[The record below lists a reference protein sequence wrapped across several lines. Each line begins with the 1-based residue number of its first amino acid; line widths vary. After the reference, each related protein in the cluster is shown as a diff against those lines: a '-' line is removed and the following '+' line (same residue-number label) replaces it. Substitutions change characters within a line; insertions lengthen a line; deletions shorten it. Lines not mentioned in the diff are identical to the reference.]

1 MNPIFNEDTLSE
13 QPAIEQLK
21 RLGYEYIHG
30 DQLDPELKEDCE
42 RASRRDVVLIS
53 RLKKKLA
60 EINPQLNEESI
71 NKAVR
76 RVTHIQAEGLI
87 EANRTFH
94 QDLISGVSIDQDI
107 AARRQKLT
115 VRFIDF
121 DDPEKNEFLVVNQFW
136 VKGPKET
143 DRPDIVVFI
152 NGIPL
157 AVIECKSPV
166 AKQIGLS
173 DAIKGLVRY
182 QDEIPQLFHTNEILI
197 GVNLFGAKY
206 GTILSDA
213 EFFHQWKEMGDEKFP
228 NMADHPSV
236 KEMLELGLIK
246 KEDLSNSP
254 TPQEVLI
261 AGILNKKNLLDIV
274 QNFIVYEL
282 EQKKR
287 RVVKKVC
294 RYQQFTAVNKI
305 LKRVTGEEEK
315 RGIIWHWQ
323 GSGKSLTMLFTA
335 VKLRREEKK
344 LKNPIILVVTD
355 RIDLD
360 DQISGTFR
368 NCNFPNPIQIRE
380 TRGTHRKLY
389 ELLSHKV
396 GNTILATVHLF
407 RKPLDKP
414 LSEAD
419 NIIVLTDEAHRTQY
433 GFFALNMRRALP
445 KASFFAFTGTPL
457 DKRDRNTY
465 RHFSPPGE
473 RYLDAYSIRRAED
486 DNEIVRVKY
495 ASRLAQL
502 QVVGKSLDQ
511 LFEDLFYDK
520 TKEEKALLKKKYATM
535 ETLSKADQRIE
546 RIAHDMVEHFNTKI
560 RPNGFKSQ
568 IVASDRIRAIKY
580 KEILDRL
587 IGPERS
593 EVVITVNNKDSK
605 EWKEKYRR
613 TREEEKAIKEAFNDS
628 NDPLE
633 FLIVCDKLLTGFD
646 APIEQVMYLDQ
657 RLKEHTLLQ
666 AIARTNRT
674 YPRKDFGLVV
684 DYVGIGMELAEAL
697 VIFEK
702 EDLEGIFGVDD
713 IKKELANL
721 DYWHKKTL
729 SFFDKIDLTRGRPE
743 DILQK
748 CMEILKPEDV
758 RADFDVAFRSMARS
772 MDILMP
778 DPVVDP
784 YLKDFKLLGAIREG
798 AKNLFRDERLSLE
811 DCSKKVEDLIH
822 AHIKE
827 TGIESILE
835 PISITAPDFREKLEI
850 KGSSKA
856 KASHVEYAVR
866 QIIDEKIATDPAFY
880 GSLKERL
887 EKIIEEDRKERK
899 DEAKLL
905 LDLMELGREE
915 KKREAYA
922 RSIGLDN
929 IEELS
934 FYGLLLPFQ
943 KSMFFDSEE
952 DHVTF
957 TKKIIRVI
965 KEKRVIDWTEK
976 EDIQREMRRKV
987 KRLLRAK
994 GCEEDNVEPLT
1005 REILNLARI
1014 HLRGF

>member
-1 MNPIFNEDTLSE
+1 MNPKFNEDTLSE

-60 EINPQLNEESI
+60 EINPQLTEESI
-71 NKAVR
+71 NKAIR

-94 QDLISGVSIDQDI
+94 QDLISGVAIDQDI
-107 AARRQKLT
+107 GARRQKLT

-121 DDPEKNEFLVVNQFW
+121 DDPNKNEFLAVNQFW

-143 DRPDIVVFI
+143 GRPDIVVFI

-157 AVIECKSPV
+157 VVIECKSPV
-166 AKQIGLS
+166 AKQMGIS
-173 DAIKGLVRY
+173 DAIGQLIRY
-182 QDEIPQLFHTNEILI
+182 QDEIPQLFYTNEILI
-197 GVNLFGAKY
+197 GLNLFGARY
-206 GTILSDA
+206 GTTLSSS
-213 EFFHQWKEMGDEKFP
+213 EFFHEWKVMGSEKFP
-228 NMADHPSV
+228 NMSEHPSV
-236 KEMLELGLIK
+236 KEMLDLGLIK
-246 KEDLSNSP
+246 KEDLSESP
-254 TPQEVLI
+254 TAQEVLI
-261 AGILNKKNLLDIV
+261 AGILNKKNLLDII

-282 EQKKR
+282 EQKQR
-287 RVVKKVC
+287 RTVKKVC

-305 LKRVTGEEEK
+305 LKRVTEEEEK

-323 GSGKSLTMLFTA
+323 GSGKSLTMLFAA
-335 VKLRREEKK
+335 VKLRREEKR

-389 ELLSHKV
+389 ELLSLKV

-407 RKPLDKP
+407 RKPLHKP
-414 LSEAD
+414 LSEAE
-419 NIIVLTDEAHRTQY
+419 NIIVLTDEAHRSQY
-433 GFFALNMRRALP
+433 GFFALNMRLALP
-445 KASFFAFTGTPL
+445 NASFFAFTGTPL

-473 RYLDAYSIRRAED
+473 RYLDAYSIRNAED
-486 DNEIVRVKY
+486 DKEIVPVKY

-511 LFEDLFYDK
+511 LFNDLFYDN
-520 TKEEKALLKKKYATM
+520 TEEEKALLKKKYATI
-535 ETLSKADQRIE
+535 ETLSKADRRIE

-560 RPNGFKSQ
+560 RPNGFKAQ

-580 KEILDRL
+580 KEILDKL
-587 IGPERS
+587 VGPERS
-593 EVVITVNNKDSK
+593 EVVITVNNKDPK
-605 EWKEKYRR
+605 EWKERYRR
-613 TREEEKAIKEAFNDS
+613 TREEENIIKEAFNDPS
-628 NDPLE
+628 NPLE

-657 RLKEHTLLQ
+657 PLKEHTLLQ

-674 YPRKDFGLVV
+674 YPRKNFGLVV
-684 DYVGIGMELAEAL
+684 DYVGIGIGLAEAL

-713 IKKELANL
+713 IQKELANL

-729 SFFDKIDLTRGRPE
+729 KFFEKIDFLKGKPE
-743 DILQK
+743 DILQR

-758 RADFDVAFRSMARS
+758 RADFDASFRNMARS
-772 MDILMP
+772 MDFLMP

-784 YLKDFKLLGAIREG
+784 YLSDFKLLGTIREG
-798 AKNLFRDERLSLE
+798 AKNLYRDERLGLE
-811 DCSKKVEDLIH
+811 DCSKKVEALIH
-822 AHIKE
+822 AHIVD
-827 TGIESILE
+827 TGMESILE

-850 KGSSKA
+850 KGDPKA
-856 KASHVEYAVR
+856 KASHVEYSIR
-866 QIIDEKIATDPAFY
+866 QTINEKIATDPAFY

-887 EKIIEEDRKERK
+887 EKIIEEYRRERK

-905 LDLMELGREE
+905 LDLMELGKED
-915 KKREAYA
+915 KKRESFA
-922 RSIGLDN
+922 RSIGLEN

-943 KSMFFDSEE
+943 KSMFSDSEE
-952 DHVTF
+952 DHVDF
-957 TKKIIRVI
+957 TKKIIDAI

-976 EDIQREMRRKV
+976 EDIQREMRREV
-987 KRLLRAK
+987 KRLLRAN
-994 GCEEDNVEPLT
+994 GCEEDRVEPLT

-1014 HLRGF
+1014 HFKGF